1 MTKTMGRRIWLVG
14 LLLYA
19 IAGAADAA
27 FFLRHEAQAG
37 QDWWAP
43 DNLAVAFS
51 AGLFWP
57 ADLVAK
63 GLLYR

>member
-1 MTKTMGRRIWLVG
+1 MTKEMSRRIWLVG

-19 IAGAADAA
+19 IAGAADAVI
-27 FFLRHEAQAG
+27 FLRSEAQAG

-43 DNLAVAFS
+43 DNLAIAFS

-57 ADLVAK
+57 VDLVARS
-63 GLLYR
+63 LFNR

>member
-1 MTKTMGRRIWLVG
+1 MTKTTARRVWLVG

-19 IAGAADAA
+19 IAGVADAA
-27 FFLRHEAQAG
+27 FFLRREAQAG

-43 DNLAVAFS
+43 DNLAVAVS

-63 GLLYR
+63 ALLNR